1 MRRSSGPKEKPQTR
15 MGGEVAVRHAARLPG
30 AAPPLRG
37 RKVTTSPC
45 ISPCGLLPLRGGRP
59 PIPPSLSPT
68 PTKNRRTKNGRNEE
82 WSGRGHAQGR
92 PPYHTRK
99 SWNPWLERTA
109 GASARPDRHIT
120 THGPSARALCV
131 RLAGDGCAQGRLGL
145 LPATAHR
152 RRVEEPHRPRANT
165 AWAAEPAGVARCR
178 VGSQT
183 RTRVLARLSAIRM
196 RALTDKQLGICR
208 ARTVTGSSERE
219 GGRPMRCGRCV

>member
-1 MRRSSGPKEKPQTR
+1 MVRSLPWP
-15 MGGEVAVRHAARLPG
+15 AR
-30 AAPPLRG
+30 AP
-37 RKVTTSPC
+37 
-45 ISPCGLLPLRGGRP
+45 
-59 PIPPSLSPT
+59 
-68 PTKNRRTKNGRNEE
+68 
-82 WSGRGHAQGR
+82 
-92 PPYHTRK
+92 HTRK
-99 SWNPWLERTA
+99 SWNPWLATETA
-109 GASARPDRHIT
+109 GALA

-219 GGRPMRCGRCV
+219 GGGPMRCGRCSCARIHLVLWAKRCVLSLHGSVSARRVRVWRFEAAQHPPPPNRLTGRRQ